1 MAPGSTPLAP
11 NLSTTEVQG
20 IFQGDIIIRKAL
32 TAAIAD
38 IRANPQLLDYVWA
51 GLPKDSLSSKE
62 YGQLE
67 LSEAKKWILQHEFP
81 VKMAPAPQEGRW
93 HCLTIQLVG
102 SQEIEAESTLSD
114 VHYTPSELND
124 SSWPTYAGPFTPLG
138 YNPATGIIT
147 APPGVVNP
155 FALTTN
161 MFIVDRFGKA
171 FPITTVNDDGT
182 FGVAPGT
189 ETDFTGAIIK
199 TERPGFITSLE
210 SSSFR
215 ETYRIGVHTGS
226 EPVYLFWLHSVLVFI
241 LLRYKQVFLE
251 ARGFER
257 TTISSSDFARDPN
270 FEIYEGVYSRYVT
283 VTGYCRNFWPKFTDL
298 RISTTVPEIMTDG
311 GSKSPSNV
319 NPNTELWFMDQDA
332 LTPKK

>member
-171 FPITTVNDDGT
+171 
-182 FGVAPGT
+182 
-189 ETDFTGAIIK
+189 
-199 TERPGFITSLE
+199 
-210 SSSFR
+210 
-215 ETYRIGVHTGS
+215 YRIGVHTGS